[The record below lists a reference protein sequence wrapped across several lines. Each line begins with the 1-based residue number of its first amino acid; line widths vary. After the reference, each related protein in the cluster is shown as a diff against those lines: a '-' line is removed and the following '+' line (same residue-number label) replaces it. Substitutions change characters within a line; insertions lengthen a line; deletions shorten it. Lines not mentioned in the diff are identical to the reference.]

1 MHRKSWWDP
10 THSFIPAV
18 IDDEHCMNHWG
29 NLRRAVSR
37 MNLSQ
42 NTCIRKQKFSGFG
55 GIKRTTFFRV
65 QNEYVMT
72 KNRTDPNSFYYQQT
86 HKGANYQ
93 LKDYW
98 QPGDSLSDS
107 DHELLIPVQIFYQ
120 QNRYPPSQNSTAAT
134 ATAWYILSWIAM
146 LSAPFPHW

>member
-1 MHRKSWWDP
+1 
-10 THSFIPAV
+10 
-18 IDDEHCMNHWG
+18 
-29 NLRRAVSR
+29 

-65 QNEYVMT
+65 QNEHVMT

-86 HKGANYQ
+86 HKGANYR

-98 QPGDSLSDS
+98 QPGDVLSDS
-107 DHELLIPVQIFYQ
+107 DHELLMPVQLFYQ
-120 QNRYPPSQNSTAAT
+120 QNRYPPSQKDMDFDLVKILKDRFRTWKNVLIAAELPALNDPDVQKIRQKEMQKRNDT
-134 ATAWYILSWIAM
+134 D
-146 LSAPFPHW
+146 